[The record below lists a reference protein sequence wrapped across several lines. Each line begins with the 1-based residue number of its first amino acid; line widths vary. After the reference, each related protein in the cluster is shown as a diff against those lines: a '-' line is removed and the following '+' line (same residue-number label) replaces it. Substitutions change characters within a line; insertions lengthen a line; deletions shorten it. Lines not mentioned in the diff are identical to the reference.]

1 MCAGAN
7 QEPAAGAHGRAAYL
21 GDGAWRRFAVRAW
34 GCGAADPADV
44 AGRTSGGRGA
54 DLSARPGDRG
64 GKRRFPAIAC
74 LHKVASYLTAARR
87 DVNVIYIHKGG
98 PVMVLVEKLDELGK
112 PAWIALMILGFV
124 VWWPLGLVTLAFILG
139 SGRMAMGCWGHHNDG
154 SRWQHNM
161 SRWQSKMERMQEKM
175 DRLRGRME
183 QRGPSPGWWGGEAR
197 SSGNRAFDDYRTETL
212 QRLEEEQR
220 EFKEFLERL
229 RFAKDRAEFDQF
241 MAERRN
247 RPPNEGPQAQPQ
259 A

>member
-1 MCAGAN
+1 MGRWPPRRLHRLRPPRKDLSAIRANRARLLFGDVRSRHSACYQPGTARRRRSRLRGLARGGGKAMCAGAN

-34 GCGAADPADV
+34 GCGAPDPADV

-64 GKRRFPAIAC
+64 GKRRSPAIAR

-98 PVMVLVEKLDELGK
+98 LVMVLVEKLDELGK
-112 PAWIALMILGFV
+112 PAWIALMILGFI

-183 QRGPSPGWWGGEAR
+183 
-197 SSGNRAFDDYRTETL
+197 
-212 QRLEEEQR
+212 
-220 EFKEFLERL
+220 
-229 RFAKDRAEFDQF
+229 
-241 MAERRN
+241 
-247 RPPNEGPQAQPQ
+247 
-259 A
+259 